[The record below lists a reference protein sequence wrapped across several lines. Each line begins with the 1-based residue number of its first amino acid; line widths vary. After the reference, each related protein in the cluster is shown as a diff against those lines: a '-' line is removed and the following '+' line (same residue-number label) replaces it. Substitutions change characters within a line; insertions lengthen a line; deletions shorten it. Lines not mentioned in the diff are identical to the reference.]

1 MFSSLGKIL
10 VFRVSLT
17 FQIIGEDKKKKKDQI
32 TLTYQFRVFYIYTLF

>member
-17 FQIIGEDKKKKKDQI
+17 FQIIGEDKKKKDQI

>member
-17 FQIIGEDKKKKKDQI
+17 FQIIGEDKKKDQI